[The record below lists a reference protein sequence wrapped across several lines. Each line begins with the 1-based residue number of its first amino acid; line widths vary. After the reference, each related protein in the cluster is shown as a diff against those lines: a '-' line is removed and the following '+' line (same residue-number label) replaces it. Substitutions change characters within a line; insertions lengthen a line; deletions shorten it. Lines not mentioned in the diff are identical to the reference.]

1 MIASRAVSAHAI
13 PCTNCGGMTT
23 PQGDGRTY
31 VCPYCKTQIVAAIE
45 GHQVAAGMRLDLRNI
60 DALLAT
66 LANTLHAGFAESTRI
81 HAQGAWV
88 QAIEVNL
95 DPDGFAIRREGTG
108 VVAHYKKMVRGVALK
123 TKTLPLDEWVVK
135 LTDALARQASSNQRA
150 AWVLAQLGGRPGD
163 R

>member
-1 MIASRAVSAHAI
+1 MNRVSAHAI

-45 GHQVAAGMRLDLRNI
+45 GHQVAAGMRLDLRDI
-60 DALLAT
+60 DGMLGQ
-66 LANTLHAGFAESTRI
+66 LANTLHAGFSECTQI
-81 HAQGAWV
+81 HAQGSYV
-88 QAIEVNL
+88 HAIDVTI
-95 DPDGFAIRREGTG
+95 DPDGFSIRREGAG
-108 VVAHYKKMVRGVALK
+108 VVAQHKKMVRGIALK
-123 TKTLPLDEWVVK
+123 TSTLPLDKWIEK
-135 LTDALARQASSNQRA
+135 LTDALARQASSNTRA

>member
-1 MIASRAVSAHAI
+1 
-13 PCTNCGGMTT
+13 MTT

-60 DALLAT
+60 DGLLGQ
-66 LANTLHAGFAESTRI
+66 LANTLYAGFGECTLI
-81 HAQGAWV
+81 QAQGSYV
-88 QAIEVNL
+88 HSIEVTI
-95 DPDGFAIRREGTG
+95 DPDGFSIRREGTG
-108 VVAHYKKMVRGVALK
+108 VVSHHKKIVRGIALK
-123 TKTLPLDEWVVK
+123 TTSMPLDQWVEK
-135 LTDALARQASSNQRA
+135 LTDALARQASSNNRA